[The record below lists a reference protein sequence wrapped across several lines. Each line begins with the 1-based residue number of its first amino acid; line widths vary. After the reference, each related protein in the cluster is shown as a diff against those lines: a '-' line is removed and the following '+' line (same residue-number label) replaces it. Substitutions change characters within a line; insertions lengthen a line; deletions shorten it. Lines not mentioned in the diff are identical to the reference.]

1 MRSNV
6 DICKSACARR
16 REATFVYKLLID
28 SKQSHVTGT
37 AGGRTGRVVGGDP
50 KLPRTGTAYRKN
62 LIHLKVFFCKLR
74 NKFPF
79 PLATSLA
86 SQGDEN
92 EGNCPPLDIF
102 KIYFNL
108 TIRLQRHTYL

>member
-1 MRSNV
+1 MQRGPKNVLASRPLKQARSTV
-6 DICKSACARR
+6 DICKSACDRR

-86 SQGDEN
+86 SQGDEMKVIV
-92 EGNCPPLDIF
+92 PA
-102 KIYFNL
+102 
-108 TIRLQRHTYL
+108 